1 MVCRA
6 KKDWIYSECSG
17 ATGWP
22 RSYQVAWLPLLVQ
35 KEVGSDLGALAGQG
49 FHWGQQRGEAQA
61 RDRAAAGVAGEG
73 GTDRSSEGRV
83 GRKGDTWRVKFHV
96 IACKAHTF
104 GFVLGKGTV
113 ERHPHQYVRVLVSVC
128 MKCRGRM

>member
-17 ATGWP
+17 ASGWP

-49 FHWGQQRGEAQA
+49 FHWGRQWGEAQA
-61 RDRAAAGVAGEG
+61 RDRAAAGAAGG
-73 GTDRSSEGRV
+73 GGGGRT
-83 GRKGDTWRVKFHV
+83 GALKGGWGERETPGVFVKFHI
-96 IACKAHTF
+96 IACKAHT
-104 GFVLGKGTV
+104 
-113 ERHPHQYVRVLVSVC
+113 VRL
-128 MKCRGRM
+128 RFR